1 MRVFQRQVV
10 AGEVAKNSNDE
21 GILSNMASH
30 LPRAV
35 DRGTAPTD
43 MRGTDP
49 LDRLLRATSRT
60 FALGIVLLR
69 PPLRAQVRV
78 AYLVLRVS
86 DYLEDNRIM
95 PPPEK
100 VRLLRLWHRV
110 LNRRAPVEELVAGLE
125 RQPEQDPI
133 PDLQAARHAD
143 AIVAALDELDDDA
156 RDVIVTH
163 AGQST
168 LGMARWV
175 QRGPR
180 FDDESDLDDYMHE
193 VAGRVGHLLTELFA
207 QRLRRVRRRRKDLM
221 GLGRE
226 FGLALQTV
234 NVIRGLSA
242 DRQRGWIFVPRSFL
256 PPGMTPAALFAAD
269 NRGAAMDVLAR
280 LSDKA
285 ARHFGAAVEYVTL
298 LPRTHARVRLFCQ
311 LPLFFGTRTLAASR
325 GRPEVLTGEVKI
337 TRREVTTIAR
347 SARTFGA
354 SNAWVRWYANRLGG
368 LRNG

>member
-1 MRVFQRQVV
+1 M
-10 AGEVAKNSNDE
+10 KNSN
-21 GILSNMASH
+21 GGTILSNMAS
-30 LPRAV
+30 RA
-35 DRGTAPTD
+35 DS
-43 MRGTDP
+43 

-86 DYLEDNRIM
+86 DYLEDNRVM
-95 PPPEK
+95 SPEEK

-110 LNRRAPVEELVAGLE
+110 LHRRAPVDELVAGLQC
-125 RQPEQDPI
+125 QPGQDPI
-133 PDLQAARHAD
+133 PDLQAARHAG
-143 AIVAALDELDDDA
+143 AIVAALDELHDDA
-156 RDVIVTH
+156 RDVIATH
-163 AGQST
+163 AGEST

-180 FDDESDLDDYMHE
+180 FEDEGDLDDYMHE
-193 VAGRVGHLLTELFA
+193 VAGRVGHLLTDLFA
-207 QRLRRVRRRRKDLM
+207 QRSSRVRRRRREMM

-234 NVIRGLSA
+234 NVVRGLSA
-242 DRQRGWIFVPRSFL
+242 DRRRGWIFVPKSFL
-256 PPGMTPAALFAAD
+256 PPGMVPAALFSSD
-269 NRGAAMDVLAR
+269 NRSAAMDVLAR

-285 ARHFGAAVEYVTL
+285 ARHFEAAVQYVTL

-311 LPLFFGTRTLAASR
+311 LPLFFGARTLAASR

-337 TRREVTTIAR
+337 TRREVRTIAR
-347 SARTFGA
+347 SARAFGA
-354 SNAWVRWYANRLGG
+354 SNAWVRWYARRLGG

>member
-1 MRVFQRQVV
+1 M
-10 AGEVAKNSNDE
+10 KNSND
-21 GILSNMASH
+21 GTILSNMAS
-30 LPRAV
+30 RA
-35 DRGTAPTD
+35 DS
-43 MRGTDP
+43 

-86 DYLEDNRIM
+86 DYLEDNRVM
-95 PPPEK
+95 SPEEK

-110 LNRRAPVEELVAGLE
+110 LHRRAPVDELAAGLQ
-125 RQPEQDPI
+125 RQPGQDPI
-133 PDLQAARHAD
+133 PDLQAARHAG
-143 AIVAALDELDDDA
+143 AIVAALDELPDDA
-156 RDVIVTH
+156 RDVIATH
-163 AGQST
+163 AGEST

-180 FDDESDLDDYMHE
+180 FEDEGDLDDYMHE
-193 VAGRVGHLLTELFA
+193 VAGRVGHLLTDLFA
-207 QRLRRVRRRRKDLM
+207 QRSLRVRRRRREMM

-234 NVIRGLSA
+234 NVVRGLSA
-242 DRQRGWIFVPRSFL
+242 DRRRGWIFVPKSFL
-256 PPGMTPAALFAAD
+256 PSGMAPAALFNSD
-269 NRGAAMDVLAR
+269 NRSAAMDVLAR

-285 ARHFGAAVEYVTL
+285 ARHFEAAVQYVTL

-311 LPLFFGTRTLAASR
+311 LPLFFGARTLAASR

-337 TRREVTTIAR
+337 TRREVRTIAR
-347 SARTFGA
+347 SARAFGA
-354 SNAWVRWYANRLGG
+354 SNVWVRWYARRLGG